1 MLQYVKTH
9 VLTCSKQNEKETQM
23 ETYSQCLGLK
33 AYHPDEIGD
42 IQDYLKAKAEEFGLD
57 EYTWMEAWQN
67 AEQTAIETNNFED
80 YIKDG
85 YTWIEIFKRC
95 AFDSLVGL
103 R

>member
-1 MLQYVKTH
+1 MQHVKIH

-23 ETYSQCLGLK
+23 ETIDTQNQYELG
-33 AYHPDEIGD
+33 E
-42 IQDYLKAKAEEFGLD
+42 IQDYLKAKAKEFGLD

-67 AEQTAIETNNFED
+67 AEQTAIETNNFEE

-85 YTWIEIFKRC
+85 YTWIEIFKRI